1 MKRNH
6 PEDLTQSIRCAI
18 IISTSI
24 AFTKSFRCV
33 FICFDYE
40 IYDVFQTL
48 YILWVLSFLLTGI
61 NYNIIIQSSQSFYY

>member
-1 MKRNH
+1 MKRYH
-6 PEDLTQSIRCAI
+6 PEDLTKSIQCAI

-40 IYDVFQTL
+40 IYDVGQ
-48 YILWVLSFLLTGI
+48 
-61 NYNIIIQSSQSFYY
+61 NIIYFVGAVFFINWY